1 MEPSDFPIGMEPAQG
16 FGGLVANPWLW
27 ITALLLAGLIFF
39 MGLQWGKLKAEE
51 KAREALK
58 KNLEAIYKAIN
69 DKARAAA
76 AAPKP
81 QVMSGAQALLNE
93 INRLL
98 GPVAALG
105 SFGSLT
111 GNLSNAL
118 EGKGGHD
125 DHAHDDHGHGDHG
138 GADHGGAHAATDK
151 AKAASAAAAASNI
164 HITIGDVSQGASA
177 HAGGHGSAHGIDISA
192 IRKAVLEFTDYWSRP
207 TMVAELMAAQRALVT
222 PMPHAPPKPV
232 SKPAS
237 SH

>member
-1 MEPSDFPIGMEPAQG
+1 MEPSDFPIGAEPAQG
-16 FGGLVANPWLW
+16 VDGLIANPWLW
-27 ITALLLAGLIFF
+27 ITALLLACLIFY
-39 MGLQWGKLKAEE
+39 MGRQWGRLRAEE
-51 KAREALK
+51 KGRIALK
-58 KNLEAIYKAIN
+58 KNLEAIYKSIN

-93 INRLL
+93 INDRL

-105 SFGSLT
+105 SFGGLT
-111 GNLSNAL
+111 DKLSNAL
-118 EGKGGHD
+118 EGKGAHD
-125 DHAHDDHGHGDHG
+125 DHGHDDHGHGDHG
-138 GADHGGAHAATDK
+138 SGDHGGVHAATDK

-207 TMVAELMAAQRALVT
+207 TMVAELMAAQQALVH
-222 PMPHAPPKPV
+222 PMRSSPPKPV